1 MTKTLAV
8 LCAFVALGAGKAYAQ
23 DGTVRRVAEPVRD
36 HYIVV
41 LAANEDSLSV
51 GVQSAAAHGGRL
63 GHVYDNVLK
72 GFSMHLTAAAAA
84 ALARDP
90 RVLYVEEDGVVR
102 ASETQSSAPWNL
114 DRTDQRNLPL
124 NGLFNYPAPGPAVYV
139 HVIDTGI
146 RATHVDFTG
155 RAFVVADFVD
165 DDGDNNPADVGNDDG
180 NPAQLDGAD
189 CNGHGTHVAGTVG
202 GATYGV
208 AKNATLLSYRVL
220 GCTGSGTTAAVIAA
234 IDRVTA
240 DGRRPA
246 VANMSLGGSASSSLD
261 TALRN
266 SIASGVTYAVAAG
279 NENVNASL
287 VSPARVT
294 EALTVAATNSS
305 DTRASFSNYGTVVD
319 LFAPGVSVRSAYYTS
334 DSAAATLS
342 GTSMASPLVA
352 GVAALYLQAVGN
364 QTPAQVQAAL
374 TNNATPSLV
383 INPAGSPN
391 RLVNIG
397 FLLAPQPPPPAWAT
411 LTASPSAIL
420 AGQSSVLSF
429 TTTTTNAHSI
439 KINGVS
445 PAYSCNAT
453 SCSGSL
459 TVGPTVTT
467 TYTLTAKTASGTPYP
482 GISTAV
488 TVNQQ
493 PPGPW
498 TFTASPQ
505 TIQAGQNSA
514 LSFTTTSTD
523 VANLKIN
530 GQSPTYSCSASN
542 CTGSMTVT
550 PSATTTYSLTATN
563 GAGTPYPTLT
573 VTVTVNAAPPP
584 AWATFTAT
592 PSTIQAGQSSVLS
605 FTTTTTNAHSIRING
620 VAPAYSCNASSC
632 SGSLTVKPATTTTYT
647 MTAKT
652 AAGVAYPALTTTV
665 TVGP

>member
-1 MTKTLAV
+1 MTKRLAV
-8 LCAFVALGAGKAYAQ
+8 LCTLLALGAGNADAQ
-23 DGTVRRVAEPVRD
+23 DGTVRRAAEPVPD

-41 LAANEDSLSV
+41 LAPGEDSLSV

-72 GFSMHLTAAAAA
+72 GFSMHLTPAAAA

-90 RVLYVEEDGVVR
+90 RVRYVEEDGVVH
-102 ASETQSSAPWNL
+102 ASETQSAAPWNL

-124 NGLFNYPAPGPAVYV
+124 NGLFNYPTPGPPVYV

-165 DDGDNNPADVGNDDG
+165 DDLDNNPADVGNDDG
-180 NPAQLDGAD
+180 NPAQPDGAD
-189 CNGHGTHVAGTVG
+189 CNGHGTHVAGTIG

-220 GCTGSGTTAAVIAA
+220 NCTGNGTNSAVIAA

-246 VANMSLGGSASSSLD
+246 VANMSLGGSPSTTLD

-279 NENVNASL
+279 NSNANASL
-287 VSPARVT
+287 YSPARVT
-294 EALTVAATNSS
+294 EAITVAATTST
-305 DTRASFSNYGTVVD
+305 DARASFSNFGAVVD

-334 DSAAATLS
+334 DTATATLS

-352 GVAALYLQAVGN
+352 GVAAVYLQVMGN
-364 QTPAQVQAAL
+364 QTPAQVQSAL
-374 TNNATPSLV
+374 ITNATPSLV
-383 INPAGSPN
+383 TNPSGSPN
-391 RLVNIG
+391 RLLNLE
-397 FLLAPQPPPPAWAT
+397 FLLSSAPPPPWAT
-411 LTASPSAIL
+411 LTASPSTIVS
-420 AGQSSVLSF
+420 GQSSVLSF
-429 TTTTTNAHSI
+429 TTTTTDAHVI

-445 PAYSCNAT
+445 PTYSCNAT

-459 TVGPTVTT
+459 TVSPTVTT
-467 TYTLTAKTASGTPYP
+467 TYTLVAKKSSGAIYP
-482 GISTAV
+482 GISTTV
-488 TVNQQ
+488 TVNQ

-505 TIQAGQNSA
+505 TIQAGQNST
-514 LSFTTTSTD
+514 LSFTTTSSD
-523 VANLKIN
+523 VANVTIN
-530 GQSPTYSCSASN
+530 GQTTAYSCNASSCN
-542 CTGSMTVT
+542 GSLTVA
-550 PSATTTYSLTATN
+550 PSATTTYTLTATN

-573 VTVTVNAAPPP
+573 VTVTVTPAPPP
-584 AWATFTAT
+584 AWATFTAS
-592 PSTIQAGQSSVLS
+592 PSTIQVGQSSVLS
-605 FTTTTTNAHSIRING
+605 FTTTTNNTHVIRING
-620 VAPAYSCNASSC
+620 VSPTYSCNASSC
-632 SGSLTVKPATTTTYT
+632 SGSLTVSPTATTTYSL
-647 MTAKT
+647 TAKNSSGVFYPTLT
-652 AAGVAYPALTTTV
+652 ATV
-665 TVGP
+665 TVAP